1 MPAARWLGLIG
12 RRQLRLCDA
21 LSQIFGALGCLNCGV
36 VAVLVDRQLRG
47 AENVGVVDRWLW

>member
-12 RRQLRLCDA
+12 RRQLRLCDP
-21 LSQIFGALGCLNCGV
+21 LSQLFGALGYSNCGV
-36 VAVLVDRQLRG
+36 VAVLVDLQLRG